1 MLLHGPPIIKSEV
14 LHAIS
19 TAKLKKA
26 KGPDEIPTEIIK
38 LINDKNMNYLLRLFN
53 TIYDTGVIP
62 QDWLKST
69 FVALPKKQHPKKC
82 NDYRLISLSSHV
94 LKICLKIIH
103 GRIRSK
109 CEQDL
114 DETQFGFRNALGT
127 REALWAINV
136 MLQKCRDQRKDIF
149 ACFID
154 YEKAFD
160 MVKPNDLIKMLK
172 EKQLDS
178 KDVNII
184 TNLYWKQ
191 KAGIVMGDAATK
203 DVDIQSGVRQGCV
216 LSPLLCNLYSD
227 AVFKTLKK

>member
-1 MLLHGPPIIKSEV
+1 M
-14 LHAIS
+14 
-19 TAKLKKA
+19 
-26 KGPDEIPTEIIK
+26 
-38 LINDKNMNYLLRLFN
+38 
-53 TIYDTGVIP
+53 
-62 QDWLKST
+62 
-69 FVALPKKQHPKKC
+69 
-82 NDYRLISLSSHV
+82 
-94 LKICLKIIH
+94 
-103 GRIRSK
+103 
-109 CEQDL
+109 